1 MDGDQRPPVRGVR
14 CRPVCT
20 LMWETCLHV
29 ATAGTFVCETGQVH
43 TTRATLDKHHAD
55 VASMFDGVAR
65 RYDLMN
71 TLMTLGAVDQWRQYV
86 VDAVEP
92 GPGQKI
98 LDLAAGTGTS
108 SATFAA
114 CGAEVYPTDISLG
127 MLEVGH
133 QRQPDL
139 HFVAGDATALPYAD
153 DTFDAVTISYGLRNV
168 EDTAGAL
175 REMLRVTRPGG
186 RLVVCE
192 FSTPTAKVFRHLY
205 RDYLLA
211 AIPALARLA
220 SSNRD
225 AYDYLAESILAWPD
239 QQHLADLMA
248 RCGWKAVSW
257 RNVAGG
263 VLALHRA
270 WKA

>member
-1 MDGDQRPPVRGVR
+1 MDGDRHPPVRGLR
-14 CRPVCT
+14 RSPAGT
-20 LMWETCLHV
+20 LVWK
-29 ATAGTFVCETGQVH
+29 TAGTFMCETGQVH

-71 TLMTLGAVDQWRQYV
+71 TLMTLGAVEQWRQYV

-92 GPGQKI
+92 GPRQKI

-139 HFVAGDATALPYAD
+139 HLSL
-153 DTFDAVTISYGLRNV
+153 I
-168 EDTAGAL
+168 
-175 REMLRVTRPGG
+175 
-186 RLVVCE
+186 
-192 FSTPTAKVFRHLY
+192 H
-205 RDYLLA
+205 
-211 AIPALARLA
+211 I
-220 SSNRD
+220 
-225 AYDYLAESILAWPD
+225 
-239 QQHLADLMA
+239 
-248 RCGWKAVSW
+248 
-257 RNVAGG
+257 
-263 VLALHRA
+263 
-270 WKA
+270 

>member
-1 MDGDQRPPVRGVR
+1 M
-14 CRPVCT
+14 
-20 LMWETCLHV
+20 L
-29 ATAGTFVCETGQVH
+29 
-43 TTRATLDKHHAD
+43 TTRATLDKRRAD

-71 TLMTLGAVDQWRQYV
+71 SLMTLGAVDRWRQYV

-92 GPGQKI
+92 APGQRI

-108 SATFAA
+108 SATFAVH
-114 CGAEVYPTDISLG
+114 GAEVYPTDISLG

-168 EDTAGAL
+168 EDTRAAL
-175 REMLRVTRPGG
+175 TEMLRVTRPGG
-186 RLVVCE
+186 RVVVCE
-192 FSTPTAKVFRHLY
+192 FSTPTWGPFRHVY
-205 RDYLLA
+205 KDYLLA
-211 AIPALARLA
+211 AIPAMARMA

-239 QQHLADLMA
+239 QDHLAALMTE
-248 RCGWKAVSW
+248 CGWRAVAW
-257 RNVAGG
+257 RNIAGG